1 MNEFKG
7 VMERIRGGDVRAM
20 ARLITRAEKREPEAI
35 RVIKEIYSQCGRAH
49 LVGVTGPPGVGKSCL
64 VSALVREL
72 RQRGKSVGVLAVDP
86 SSPFSGGALLGDRA
100 RMIDLSGDREVFIRS
115 LASRGASGGLSA
127 AVNDAADI
135 LDVSGKDMILIETVG
150 VGQGEI
156 EIARLAHTV
165 LLVLMPGYGDT
176 LQALKAGIMEIAD
189 IFVINKADKPGA
201 DQTVAELSTVQEF
214 RGSHGDAQPWKIPMI
229 KTSSLKGEG
238 IDQLADGVFEHFE
251 FLQRNKLI
259 SVKGKE
265 RRTKEFLDILT
276 QQIRNE
282 FLEELKRDPALQGWI
297 QKIGNQEL
305 DPYSASEEVINMIKE
320 AREQRR
326 SDRRG
331 D

>member
-1 MNEFKG
+1 MSEPEQII
-7 VMERIRGGDVRAM
+7 ERIKGGDIRAM
-20 ARLITRAEKREPEAI
+20 ARLITRVEKREPDAVK
-35 RVIKEIYSQCGRAH
+35 VIKEIYSQCGKAH
-49 LVGVTGPPGVGKSCL
+49 LVGITGPPGVGKSCL
-64 VSALVREL
+64 VSSLVREL
-72 RQRGKSVGVLAVDP
+72 RERGKSVGVLAVDP

-100 RMIDLSGDREVFIRS
+100 RMIDLSGDKDVFIRS

-135 LDVSGKDMILIETVG
+135 MDVFGKDIILIETVG

-189 IFVINKADKPGA
+189 IFVVNKSDKPGA

-214 RGSHGDAQPWKIPMI
+214 RGHQNDVAQWEIPI
-229 KTSSLKGEG
+229 TKTSALKGDGVPE
-238 IDQLADGVFEHFE
+238 LADGVDQHYAFLNEH
-251 FLQRNKLI
+251 NLI
-259 SVKGKE
+259 SEKGKA

-282 FLEELKRDPALQGWI
+282 FLEELKTDPILQEWTK
-297 QKIGNQEL
+297 KIGNLEL
-305 DPYSASEEVINMIKE
+305 DPYSASEEVIDMIKE
-320 AREQRR
+320 AREK
-326 SDRRG
+326 RRG
-331 D
+331 DGAQ